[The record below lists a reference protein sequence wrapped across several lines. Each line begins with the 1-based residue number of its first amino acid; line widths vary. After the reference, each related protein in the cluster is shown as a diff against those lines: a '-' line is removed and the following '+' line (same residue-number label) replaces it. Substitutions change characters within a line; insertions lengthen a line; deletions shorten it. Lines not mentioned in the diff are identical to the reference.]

1 MVEMS
6 LKRAIAER
14 RAVRSFTDEAVGE
27 RNIRELLEAAVRAPT
42 ALHAEPWAFAVVQ
55 DRRLLKQLSDR
66 AKAMVLASSD
76 PHAQSLASL
85 LSQPDFNIFYDA
97 GTLVVIG
104 ARARNP
110 FVSADCWLAAENLM
124 LAACAMGLG
133 TCVIGFAVGALQLP
147 AVKADLG
154 IPADVVPVAP
164 IIVGV
169 PRALPPPTSRRT
181 PDIVAW
187 KRQG

>member
-1 MVEMS
+1 MVEMT

-14 RAVRSFTDEAVGE
+14 RAVRSFTEEAVAE
-27 RNIRELLEAAVRAPT
+27 HKVRELLEAAVRAPT
-42 ALHAEPWAFAVVQ
+42 AMHAEPWAFAIVQ
-55 DRRLLKQLSDR
+55 DRKLLRQLSDR
-66 AKAMVLASSD
+66 AKAMVLASDD
-76 PHAQSLASL
+76 PHAKSLASL

-97 GTLVVIG
+97 GTLIVIG

-110 FVSADCWLAAENLM
+110 FVAADCWLAAENLM
-124 LAACAMGLG
+124 LAACALGLG
-133 TCVIGFAVGALQLP
+133 SCVIGFAVAALQRP
-147 AVKADLG
+147 EVKADLG

-169 PRALPPPTSRRT
+169 PRAVPPPTSRRT

-187 KRQG
+187 KR

>member
-1 MVEMS
+1 MGEMTV
-6 LKRAIAER
+6 KQAIAGRRAIRAYTGELVDAR
-14 RAVRSFTDEAVGE
+14 RV
-27 RNIRELLEAAVRAPT
+27 RELLDAAVRAPT
-42 ALHAEPWAFAVVQ
+42 AMHAEPWAFAVIQ
-55 DRRLLKQLSDR
+55 DPKLLGQLSDR

-85 LSQPDFNIFYDA
+85 LAQPGFDIFYDA

-104 ARARNP
+104 ARARNE
-110 FVSADCWLAAENLM
+110 FVAADCWLAAENLM

-147 AVKADLG
+147 QVKADLG
-154 IPADVVPVAP
+154 IPPDVVPVAP

-169 PRALPPPTSRRT
+169 PGAALPPTSRRP
-181 PDIVAW
+181 PDIVSW
-187 KRQG
+187 KR